1 MNTITFSRQP
11 VRRASLSE
19 RLALS
24 PPPASPGRTPIDS
37 AELPTSQ
44 GTLEFASQRKG
55 PGWGTL
61 VGAATLLG
69 LGAVGHFSG
78 LTPSPIVGRL
88 LDDPLVADYGQLA
101 SIGQF
106 AIDDKPA
113 SADDAF
119 RDINYRNSYRGVTF
133 TPNQGAP
140 FSLDSHDQVRLVAD
154 YLVRDQSPLSEE
166 DQQLFERVAASQ
178 PGWST
183 RGVAALLVLH
193 DGQPLRLSYEL
204 GHQRSLTVTGLPGLR
219 EVDALYL
226 KTPSE
231 LIAPEDRDA
240 LLTLE
245 EHTLSR
251 WTALDAFHRLEN
263 GEKLLYSYPSVYGGD
278 LRLEPASYAEVRELA
293 AKVGNQAAADQY
305 RPDSQRIQALAEPL
319 LDDMQ
324 AVYET
329 TQQQLEALE
338 GVAGVSSADLE
349 AAQVTSRELSAT
361 MAELRARFEDLDAES
376 APQARQLLAEL
387 SSAKAGGEGQWW
399 NPWTKDRVSR
409 VSYKQT
415 ALGKVLDTLARPEAP
430 AGFQVQR
437 PLLEG

>member
-1 MNTITFSRQP
+1 MNTIIFSSQP
-11 VRRASLSE
+11 VRRASLSD

-24 PPPASPGRTPIDS
+24 PPPTSTGRTPIDS

-44 GTLEFASQRKG
+44 GTLEIGSRRKG

-69 LGAVGHFSG
+69 LGAAGHFSG
-78 LTPSPIVGRL
+78 LTASPIVGRL
-88 LDDPLVADYGQLA
+88 LDDPLMEDYGRLA
-101 SIGQF
+101 RIGEF
-106 AIDDKPA
+106 SIDDKPA

-119 RDINYRNSYRGVTF
+119 RDLNYHNSYRGVTYTPDQGTPF
-133 TPNQGAP
+133 T
-140 FSLDSHDQVRLVAD
+140 LDNHDQVRLVAD
-154 YLVRDQSPLSEE
+154 FLLRDQSPLSPQ
-166 DQQLFERVAASQ
+166 DQQLFDRVAASQ
-178 PGWST
+178 PAWST
-183 RGVAALLVLH
+183 RGVAALLVLR
-193 DGQPLRLSYEL
+193 DGRPLSVSYEL
-204 GHQRSLTVTGLPGLR
+204 GHQRSVSVNGMQGLK

-226 KTPSE
+226 KTPSD

-245 EHTLSR
+245 EHTSSR
-251 WTALDAFHRLEN
+251 WSALESFHRLEN
-263 GEKLLYSYPSVYGGD
+263 GEKLYYGYPSVYGGD

-293 AKVGNQAAADQY
+293 VRVSHQAKADQY

-329 TQQQLEALE
+329 TRQQLEALE
-338 GVAGVSSADLE
+338 GVAGVRAADLE
-349 AAQVTSRELSAT
+349 AAQVTSQELSAT
-361 MAELRARFEDLDAES
+361 MAELRARFDDLEPES

-387 SSAKAGGEGQWW
+387 SEAKAGGEGQWW
-399 NPWTKDRVSR
+399 NPWTTERVKR

-415 ALGKVLDTLARPEAP
+415 ALARVLDTLERPEAP